1 MVFVLFLWLG
11 GTLGAVLGAATGQDF
26 KPLAAIIMELPTHT
40 KQELTDRINN
50 IVSGFDPADI
60 VTFLALIRGSAA
72 LRLQLINGV
81 KSYLEQQQG
90 INVTCWPHLIELGC
104 HLQLAFNW
112 ATIHVEKTLL
122 VLACHKH
129 LWNQLSR
136 YVLHECNHYKQL
148 HEFLYPQ

>member
-1 MVFVLFLWLG
+1 MPLAVNDAMEALSVIAREENMKVTVQQSLRGGAMAGGGAIVGGFVAGPVGMAIG

-40 KQELTDRINN
+40 KQELTDRMNN

-90 INVTCWPHLIELGC
+90 INVTC
-104 HLQLAFNW
+104 
-112 ATIHVEKTLL
+112 
-122 VLACHKH
+122 
-129 LWNQLSR
+129 
-136 YVLHECNHYKQL
+136 
-148 HEFLYPQ
+148 